1 MIISILYNSHVFFIV
16 LAYFLCIIVLCD
28 TILSW
33 VALVLIQ
40 LFFHIFYREKM
51 MTDFL
56 YMLDFHGTHF
66 STKATFNQKLLVT
79 NSLHKLYFMLM
90 RYCMKYVLK
99 LKLMTRVINF
109 WIHIELSFEFH
120 VVDIL
125 VNMSFDETSK
135 ITLNF
140 NLSKIY
146 TFMNK
151 YFFVLSSNMSALK
164 LNVHLQF

>member
-1 MIISILYNSHVFFIV
+1 MV
-16 LAYFLCIIVLCD
+16 
-28 TILSW
+28 
-33 VALVLIQ
+33 LVLIQ

-56 YMLDFHGTHF
+56 YMLHFHGTHF
-66 STKATFNQKLLVT
+66 SSKATFNQKLLVT

-140 NLSKIY
+140 NLSNIN

-151 YFFVLSSNMSALK
+151 YFFVLSSNISALK
-164 LNVHLQF
+164 LNVYLQFKLHDIIRVLLPTLYK